1 MSYKINDDKRI
12 KDDNTA
18 VFSNIIVGT
27 IQREF
32 GTQTL
37 SKGFVSGGQD
47 GSATNQTAIDTFS
60 FASDGNASATGGNL
74 SLAVT
79 AASGNSSG
87 SHGYSSGGAAVG
99 TPGYVD
105 NIQKFP
111 FAITSGTASDIG
123 NLILKRNN
131 GIGVSDG
138 GSGYTVG
145 GFGPGIF
152 GQYPPQN
159 NSFRTNIDKFSF
171 AADGNAAEVGE
182 LSAAKRLTAGAQ
194 SQTHGFIAG
203 GASTA
208 TVPSNTQKDILKFA
222 FASPGTTSDV
232 GDLTQLVDG
241 SAGQTSTTHG
251 YRSGGTQSPNTITN
265 VIDKFPFAISGGT
278 ATDVGDLTQA
288 RNSITPS
295 YSNNHGYSSSGL
307 PISNIID
314 KFPFSSDANA
324 TDVGDLTATKRS
336 MAGQQG

>member
-1 MSYKINDDKRI
+1 MAYKLNNDEKI
-12 KDDNTA
+12 KNDNTT

-37 SKGFVSGGQD
+37 SKGFVSGGVVA
-47 GSATNQTAIDTFS
+47 SVTNQTAIDTFS

-74 SLAVT
+74 SLAVQ

-87 SHGYSSGGAAVG
+87 SHGYNSGGVAVG
-99 TPGYVD
+99 TPGYVG

-123 NLILKRNN
+123 NLTLARNN

-138 GSGYTVG
+138 SSGYTVG
-145 GFGPGIF
+145 GFAPGDGI
-152 GQYPPQN
+152 
-159 NSFRTNIDKFSF
+159 RKIIDKFSF
-171 AADGNAAEVGE
+171 ATDGNAADVGE
-182 LSAAKRLTAGAQ
+182 LTVAKRLTAGAQ

-203 GASTA
+203 GDSVP
-208 TVPSNTQKDILKFA
+208 TVPGDTRKDILKFA
-222 FASPGTTSDV
+222 FASPGTSSDV
-232 GDLTQLVDG
+232 GDLTQHVTG

-251 YRSGGTQSPNTITN
+251 YRSGGTNTNTPTVTN
-265 VIDKFPFAISGGT
+265 VIDKFPFAISGGI

-288 RNSITPS
+288 RNTIAPS